1 MREKDRYTGWESK
14 VKPYI
19 PMKIEANSEVIR
31 DLFQRPSLG
40 DWEAANKRLRRL
52 EEEAVEYQNQILAL
66 QAELEEVTA
75 ERDGLSAKLN
85 SLYERPL

>member
-1 MREKDRYTGWESK
+1 MSEKYTGWESR

-31 DLFQRPSLG
+31 DLFRRPSLG
-40 DWEAANKRLRRL
+40 EWEAANKQLRRL
-52 EEEAVEYQNQILAL
+52 KEEAVEYQNQILRL

-85 SLYERPL
+85 SSCERPL